1 MVKCSEAGLSP
12 QRLSLS
18 QSFSISLYLSGFS
31 SVCKA
36 IRCLGFDPSLNF
48 EYNTLICISFI
59 LFFFSVSLNSFSIS
73 SFISSVVS
81 VCDLFRSHS
90 KYSLSL
96 YLSIYLSLSFCLC
109 FSLSLSASLSL
120 SPSLSPSPEF
130 RP

>member
-96 YLSIYLSLSFCLC
+96 SIYLSISLFLPLFLSFSFCLS
-109 FSLSLSASLSL
+109 FSVSVSLPLPL
-120 SPSLSPSPEF
+120 P
-130 RP
+130 